1 MKSQDKYINYCSLL
15 AKKGYLWFLFIILNL
30 ILLPNDGLAQSQQD
44 DNPSFLLKKTISTV
58 NSDSRDNAD
67 NTIDSNEKTTETMPH
82 SMSKSPTGAIWRSLV
97 VPGWGQLYTG
107 DYWKAPLF
115 FGASATLVY
124 IILWN
129 NSKFLDSQREI
140 DNWTENSSTTQFS
153 LKQKRE
159 FYRDQRDISA
169 LYLTGVYVLAAVD
182 AYVNAHLF
190 DFNVDDV
197 SCSIAASPSKCGGV
211 SLNFVIKSK

>member
-107 DYWKAPLF
+107 DY
-115 FGASATLVY
+115 
-124 IILWN
+124 
-129 NSKFLDSQREI
+129 
-140 DNWTENSSTTQFS
+140 
-153 LKQKRE
+153 
-159 FYRDQRDISA
+159 
-169 LYLTGVYVLAAVD
+169 
-182 AYVNAHLF
+182 
-190 DFNVDDV
+190 
-197 SCSIAASPSKCGGV
+197 
-211 SLNFVIKSK
+211 